1 MLLAARLE
9 QRDVGRGDHRDV
21 VAQGDVARHALLLT
35 RRNSQRDV
43 AARQREVGR
52 SRACGHEAEILG
64 QHVGGDDRALLDAHL
79 GDQVEDVIDV
89 GVAVDGQELA
99 TASSRRQVAGGDL
112 VAQRDVLLGDHHG
125 DVAATAEAAASTAER
140 ATEDEDTGAGE
151 QRHQQ
156 ADDDEEPS
164 APRPG
169 SCCGSLGCQD

>member
-1 MLLAARLE
+1 MIPVSGPRSAARCTTEPALPAVQPAVPRADANDPYVPEHGLGHSLRRPLLLAARLE
-9 QRDVGRGDHRDV
+9 QRDVGGGDHRDV
-21 VAQGDVARHALLLT
+21 IAQGDVARHALLLT

-99 TASSRRQVAGGDL
+99 TASSRRQVAGGL
-112 VAQRDVLLGDHHG
+112 QIG
-125 DVAATAEAAASTAER
+125 R
-140 ATEDEDTGAGE
+140 AGCRGGGAVNSN
-151 QRHQQ
+151 
-156 ADDDEEPS
+156 A
-164 APRPG
+164 
-169 SCCGSLGCQD
+169 